1 MSIATHARVTK
12 RFLVRDRGK
21 GVNFVGFGFG
31 EQSVAVVAKAEM
43 EKKGEEEEVRE
54 RKGRRN
60 TNKTRRRT
68 EEGELA
74 TYRKKIKLHA
84 SILQNFQNSNSV
96 NRSGTRIT
104 ASAMSILIFSTY
116 FNFSI

>member
-1 MSIATHARVTK
+1 MSITTHARVTK
-12 RFLVRDRGK
+12 RFLVRDKGN

-31 EQSVAVVAKAEM
+31 EQSVAVVAKTEM

-74 TYRKKIKLHA
+74 TYRKKTKLHA

-96 NRSGTRIT
+96 NWRGARVV
-104 ASAMSILIFSTY
+104 ASAMGLLVILPY
-116 FNFSI
+116 FCFI